1 MKWNHAG
8 TFQGSQEGF
17 QTQTPLVTLGH
28 SHTLHHCN
36 SMSECIKDFSSFLA
50 VCFFLLW
57 IFECSAGLS
66 HPFFILDDRQLLQ
79 PYDNFVLLH
88 SGLQWVSEK
97 HGPWSCE
104 YKSDLLEVVWVLQNV
119 TFWLSCT
126 CLSVLRLIS
135 VPIKFTIFYVHTD
148 KHGCLH
154 PCMNYTS
161 VLCVSHLQISAQ
173 YSLLPCLHQLMSH
186 DWVSM
191 NPCQSGSTVQF
202 KHI

>member
-1 MKWNHAG
+1 MFNEVEPCRNLPG
-8 TFQGSQEGF
+8 VTRGI
-17 QTQTPLVTLGH
+17 QTHLGP

-57 IFECSAGLS
+57 ISECSAGLS

-104 YKSDLLEVVWVLQNV
+104 YKSDLLEVVWVLQKCNLIV
-119 TFWLSCT
+119 LQSSECPETYLS
-126 CLSVLRLIS
+126 SDQ
-135 VPIKFTIFYVHTD
+135 FTIFYVHTD

-154 PCMNYTS
+154 PCMKYTS
-161 VLCVSHLQISAQ
+161 VCITSS
-173 YSLLPCLHQLMSH
+173 
-186 DWVSM
+186 
-191 NPCQSGSTVQF
+191 NFSTM
-202 KHI
+202 